1 MLVKERVVGWMLGQG
16 AGIRKPQL
24 AISSD
29 APSCKPF
36 CCHQKLQS
44 ISVSST
50 SMCLQWFSAALLSC
64 GSEPKL
70 EPKGLKPISFVTG
83 HLGRNCL
90 WSRPSH
96 QRNKLK
102 DSSTSSHIQITQLT
116 HMQKKT
122 VSR

>member
-44 ISVSST
+44 ISVS
-50 SMCLQWFSAALLSC
+50 
-64 GSEPKL
+64 K
-70 EPKGLKPISFVTG
+70 PKGLKPISFVTG